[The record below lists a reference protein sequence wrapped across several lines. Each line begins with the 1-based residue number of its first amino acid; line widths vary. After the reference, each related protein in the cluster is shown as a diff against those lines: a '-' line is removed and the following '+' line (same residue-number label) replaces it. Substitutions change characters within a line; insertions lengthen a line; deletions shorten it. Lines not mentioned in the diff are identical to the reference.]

1 MAVQKLERNQW
12 HPFFEHVSKILVGKR
27 AEIEVAALDLGDQVE
42 AEWLPVLGIVYDPK
56 NDVLEIALDGVDH
69 LIQKPQ
75 EIYIDIGEGV
85 LANLEVIDG
94 AGVNQIVQ
102 LRDPLMLPAP
112 SGAS

>member
-12 HPFFEHVSKILVGKR
+12 HPFFEHVSKVLVGKR

-42 AEWLPVLGIVYDPK
+42 AEWLPTLGIAYDPK
-56 NDVLEIALDGVDH
+56 NDVLEIALDRVDH

-75 EIYIDIGEGV
+75 EIYIDNGEGV
-85 LANLEVIDG
+85 LANLHG

-102 LRDPLMLPAP
+102 LRDPLMLPSPNA
-112 SGAS
+112 AR